1 MRWNPPGRHIQP
13 LGGFFFF
20 FFMCPQGILPGTQGE
35 NLSLSSPLHTNQVA
49 PLFSFGRWTPRRKK
63 KTFSFFFSI
72 LKKVQVKRLPS
83 GPSTRHF
90 VINPTPPALTTP
102 TSQTT
107 TFWRARKRE
116 QWPRECAWPNRRVN
130 SSFVLILL
138 EKGKRGT
145 SKILTSWWRTQN
157 SFERWP
163 TLLCVVFFFGGNT
176 KKNLS
181 QNGRRESV
189 ELLDHEMRNGDWRW
203 HTHVGLHRETQ
214 IIWGPRRWLASWPPS
229 ESLPNRVQGFFFLF
243 WRHRPGSSCFRN
255 YWSVSCVL
263 SLQTFHTE
271 KRGRNSIKKKEN
283 FSFFYDYFVHA
294 RPRNGKCAANGFS
307 RPISFWIKTSV

>member
-90 VINPTPPALTTP
+90 VINPTPPPALTTP

-116 QWPRECAWPNRRVN
+116 QWPRECAWPNRRV
-130 SSFVLILL
+130 ILFWFFS
-138 EKGKRGT
+138 KRENGAQAKFSPRDDAHKT
-145 SKILTSWWRTQN
+145 LSKDGRH
-157 SFERWP
+157 F
-163 TLLCVVFFFGGNT
+163 CVVFLFGGNT
-176 KKNLS
+176 KKKLVTKWKTWIS
-181 QNGRRESV
+181 RAARS
-189 ELLDHEMRNGDWRW
+189 RN
-203 HTHVGLHRETQ
+203 
-214 IIWGPRRWLASWPPS
+214 A
-229 ESLPNRVQGFFFLF
+229 
-243 WRHRPGSSCFRN
+243 
-255 YWSVSCVL
+255 
-263 SLQTFHTE
+263 
-271 KRGRNSIKKKEN
+271 
-283 FSFFYDYFVHA
+283 
-294 RPRNGKCAANGFS
+294 
-307 RPISFWIKTSV
+307 